1 MTKIYDFKNNID
13 SNKLEEIA
21 QAIKDDKLV
30 VFPTE
35 TVYGIGANALSYNAV
50 NKIFI
55 AKGRP
60 TDNPLI
66 VHVNSKQMINCIAK
80 NINEIEKKLID
91 IFMPGPITI
100 ILKKKEC
107 IPDNVT
113 CSLDTVGVRMPENII
128 ARKIIEKSGLPIAAP
143 SANISGKPS
152 GTNIDDIKYELNEK
166 VDYIIDGGI
175 CEIGL
180 ESTVVKV
187 EKDVVKILRPGK
199 LSPEDFKKYG
209 FKVKLDSHVFNNVKE
224 GEKIE
229 SPGMKHRHY
238 APNAKSILVYSN
250 DDKKMIS
257 KIKEIINENKRKYN
271 NIFVMGFEEHKE
283 YFENVN
289 YISFGTINDLDS
301 VSKNIFKC
309 LRSLDKEK
317 CDFCIIEGVD
327 QKGVGVAIINRLLR
341 ACEYNIIEI

>member
-1 MTKIYDFKNNID
+1 MTKIYDFRNNID
-13 SNKLEEIA
+13 NNKLEEIA
-21 QAIKDDKLV
+21 QALKNDKLV

-66 VHVNSKQMINCIAK
+66 VHISSKKMINNVAK
-80 NINEIEKKLID
+80 DITEIEQKLID

-113 CSLDTVGVRMPENII
+113 CSLDTVGVRMPKNII
-128 ARKIIEKSGLPIAAP
+128 ARKIIEKAGVPIAAP

-152 GTNIDDIKYELNEK
+152 GTNIEDIKNELYGR
-166 VDYIIDGGI
+166 VDYIVDGGM

-187 EKDVVKILRPGK
+187 ENNVINILRPGK
-199 LSPEDFKKYG
+199 ISSDDFVKYG
-209 FKVKLDSHVFNNVKE
+209 FKVRIDSHVFNEVKD

-229 SPGMKHRHY
+229 SPGMKHKHY

-257 KIKEIINENKRKYN
+257 KIKEIINENKDKYN
-271 NIFVMGFEEHKE
+271 NIFVMGFEEYKK
-283 YFENVN
+283 YFTNIN
-289 YISFGTINDLDS
+289 YISFGTIKNLDS
-301 VSKNIFKC
+301 VSKNIFKA
-309 LRSLDKEK
+309 LRYLDKEK
-317 CDFCIIEGVD
+317 CDFCIIEGVE
-327 QKGVGVAIINRLLR
+327 QKGVGVAITNRLLR
-341 ACEYNIIEI
+341 ACEYNRIEI